1 MILKSKNKNVIKIK
15 DLLDTTIL
23 LISILDINEIV
34 VSNKVSFN
42 RKGFNYFICYKE
54 AKII

>member
-1 MILKSKNKNVIKIK
+1 MKSKNKNVMKIK

-23 LISILDINEIV
+23 LISILDINETV

>member
-1 MILKSKNKNVIKIK
+1 MILKSENKNVIKIK

-23 LISILDINEIV
+23 LISILDINEII

-42 RKGFNYFICYKE
+42 RKVL
-54 AKII
+54 IILFVTKMLK